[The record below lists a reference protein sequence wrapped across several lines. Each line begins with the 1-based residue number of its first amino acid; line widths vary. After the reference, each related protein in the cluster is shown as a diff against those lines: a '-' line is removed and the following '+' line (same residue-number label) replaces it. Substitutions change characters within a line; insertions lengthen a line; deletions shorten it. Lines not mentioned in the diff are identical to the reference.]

1 MPQSNQQ
8 ERWEV
13 YAPTGTK
20 VLVRQWLEPR
30 ETLSEFFRT
39 ALEHELARREKKWKA
54 A

>member
-1 MPQSNQQ
+1 MPLSSQQ

-13 YAPTGTK
+13 YAARGTK
-20 VLVRQWLEPR
+20 EVVRQWLEPR

>member
-1 MPQSNQQ
+1 MPLSSQQ

-13 YAPTGTK
+13 YAASGTK
-20 VLVRQWLEPR
+20 DVVRQWLEPR

-39 ALEHELARREKKWKA
+39 AVERELARRERRA